1 MRIKKWVLFGVS
13 AILIAS
19 CKDREIQ
26 CVEIGTLAQKWR
38 VHELYDTLHFV
49 DQLGNDTS
57 IVISTYYNSPTYTA
71 IQKGTFLKKQVVCQH
86 EQHVVSEDEFFHIR
100 VTSSEAGSFKQN
112 AFYVNKPTQLFF
124 SVNVGDAIGEFD
136 YLSEL
141 DSIRVQNENTT
152 YFSDFVLNGTT
163 YESAIVVA
171 MDTMSNTSANVKQF
185 VCAANEGLVQFST
198 RFPQRVW
205 TRQ

>member
-1 MRIKKWVLFGVS
+1 MHIKSWMY
-13 AILIAS
+13 LIFIPWIFIS

-26 CVEIGTLAQKWR
+26 CVEIGTLTQKWR

-71 IQKGTFLKKQVVCQH
+71 IQKGTFLKKQVVCKH

-100 VTSSEAGSFKQN
+100 VTSSEAGSFKKN
-112 AFYVNKPTQLFF
+112 AFYVNKPSQLFF
-124 SVNVGDAIGEFD
+124 SLNVGDAIGEFD